1 MIRHSDAESSRPYR
15 ERVRARRGAI
25 RDQSRGGLLGSMIS
39 GNSAETPVR
48 LSLSCSLIGEIIML
62 GGDGAAEPGSASLST
77 GITEKCVVQRNHFVI
92 FEC

>member
-1 MIRHSDAESSRPYR
+1 MLRAAGFTEKGC
-15 ERVRARRGAI
+15 VRGGAI

-39 GNSAETPVR
+39 GNSAETPVQ

-62 GGDGAAEPGSASLST
+62 GGDGAAEPGSTSLST
-77 GITEKCVVQRNHFVI
+77 GITEKCRVQRNHFVM